1 MIVGDVN
8 AESALRQVQKYFG
21 DIKSHPT
28 PVRNDVTEFENIG
41 YRHMEQNTNVE
52 VPNLYMAWNVKSLAT
67 TSNPEDVYALTL
79 IRSLLDSGIS
89 SRLQQRLVRDKKLA
103 TALSVSYDPYNRGDS
118 LFSISA
124 LPVTGVELPELQKA
138 IEYEIERL
146 KTELVQPQEL
156 ERISTRFVANL
167 IYGQDDIVGQAKMIG
182 NLAVNGLNYRLMDQL
197 PQHFEAVTPED
208 IQHVAQTAFVRDNL
222 STLYLQ
228 PEKKAT
234 K

>member
-1 MIVGDVN
+1 
-8 AESALRQVQKYFG
+8 
-21 DIKSHPT
+21 
-28 PVRNDVTEFENIG
+28 
-41 YRHMEQNTNVE
+41 ME
-52 VPNLYMAWNVKSLAT
+52 
-67 TSNPEDVYALTL
+67 
-79 IRSLLDSGIS
+79 R
-89 SRLQQRLVRDKKLA
+89 
-103 TALSVSYDPYNRGDS
+103 
-118 LFSISA
+118 
-124 LPVTGVELPELQKA
+124 PELQKA
-138 IEYEIERL
+138 SEHEVERL

-208 IQHVAQTAFVRDNL
+208 IQHVAQTAFVRNNL

>member
-1 MIVGDVN
+1 M
-8 AESALRQVQKYFG
+8 
-21 DIKSHPT
+21 
-28 PVRNDVTEFENIG
+28 TEFENIG

-67 TSNPEDVYALTL
+67 ASNPEDVYALTL
-79 IRSLLDSGIS
+79 IRSF
-89 SRLQQRLVRDKKLA
+89 RLQQRLVRDKKLA

-138 IEYEIERL
+138 IEHEVERL

-156 ERISTRFVANL
+156 ERISTRFVAN
-167 IYGQDDIVGQAKMIG
+167 
-182 NLAVNGLNYRLMDQL
+182 
-197 PQHFEAVTPED
+197 EAVTPED
-208 IQHVAQTAFVRDNL
+208 IQHVAQTAFVRNNL